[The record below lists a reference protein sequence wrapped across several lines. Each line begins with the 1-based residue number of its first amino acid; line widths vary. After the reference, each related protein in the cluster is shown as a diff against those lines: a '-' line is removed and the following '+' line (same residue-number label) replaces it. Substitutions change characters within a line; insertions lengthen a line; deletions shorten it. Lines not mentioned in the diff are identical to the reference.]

1 MKLSTKLLTGLLG
14 IILVMMLVS
23 AFSIKSE
30 FEKINQ
36 KDLFWN
42 SIKLSNKPFKHLKVI
57 GQKKSDGI
65 VNILNSSH
73 FVNNDFAVYIPKEW
87 AEEAKISFEKD
98 TLVVALLANPS
109 KEDENLEYKKNATI
123 LNIFCPKISSIKGA
137 NVRISID
144 SLNQNKLYIEANKD
158 ATINI
163 SRMIISSLY
172 LKIDS
177 AAKCEFGNYRNFNI
191 ENLEANIASGAD
203 LQMRNVY
210 PKNFILNSSE
220 KSIIEMNGTAL
231 KAIKK

>member
-1 MKLSTKLLTGLLG
+1 MKLSTKLLLGLSG
-14 IILVMMLVS
+14 IFLMMMLIS
-23 AFSIKSE
+23 ALSIKSE

-73 FVNNDFAVYIPKEW
+73 FTNNAFAVNIPKEW
-87 AEEAKISFEKD
+87 ADEAKISFEKD
-98 TLVVALLANPS
+98 TLVVIFLANPS
-109 KEDENLEYKKNATI
+109 KKDGSSTYRRYATVM
-123 LNIFCPKISSIKGA
+123 NIICPEISSIKGA
-137 NVRISID
+137 NVRVSID

-177 AAKCEFGNYRNFNI
+177 TAKCEFGNYRNFNI
-191 ENLEANIASGAD
+191 ENLEANVASGAD

-210 PKNFILNSSE
+210 PKSFILNSSE
-220 KSIIEMNGTAL
+220 KSIIEMNGAAL